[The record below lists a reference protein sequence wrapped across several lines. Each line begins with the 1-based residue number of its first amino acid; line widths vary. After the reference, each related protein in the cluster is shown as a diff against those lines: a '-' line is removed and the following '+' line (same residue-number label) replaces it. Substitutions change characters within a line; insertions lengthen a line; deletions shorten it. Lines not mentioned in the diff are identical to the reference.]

1 MYAVIHK
8 KDENY
13 AKRVKI
19 LREIKVNGVVAFV
32 EVLVPDSSKKVIYAM
47 KHIMI
52 HGEPYT
58 REIKLYS
65 QHTNILLSELDSWV
79 KGKGY
84 SDFTGLEQLFWDIAQ
99 YEKVLWVDIRQREY
113 VYIFYTARYKFAPE
127 AEFETVTQITV
138 LLLPCNN
145 MCDNISITITDVM
158 AVPPGVISI
167 GHQDIW
173 IRSMLWTAFIVHQV
187 GDGPDP
193 TAPIRLRIK
202 WANFVHSRMG
212 VAQKRVIDA
221 IAKTSWTPEER
232 QLFAPFPPIT
242 VIINA
247 WSLPVGKVGMY
258 SRFSAEKSCHLT
270 IHEAV
275 FNQIMKNKQLR
286 RPGES
291 LPYYEYIL
299 LHEMIHAA
307 FSQSCYDSD
316 HGPAFMRIAEAL
328 ELPEKYSK

>member
-1 MYAVIHK
+1 
-8 KDENY
+8 
-13 AKRVKI
+13 
-19 LREIKVNGVVAFV
+19 
-32 EVLVPDSSKKVIYAM
+32 M

-79 KGKGY
+79 KGKRY
-84 SDFTGLEQLFWDIAQ
+84 SDFTGLEQLFWDIAK

-127 AEFETVTQITV
+127 AEVETVTQITV
-138 LLLPCNN
+138 LLLHDNIHDN
-145 MCDNISITITDVM
+145 NISITITDVM
-158 AVPPGVISI
+158 TVPPGVISI
-167 GHQDIW
+167 GHHDIW
-173 IRSMLWTAFIVHQV
+173 IRSMLWTAFIIHQV

-212 VAQKRVIDA
+212 VAQKRVTEA
-221 IAKTSWTPEER
+221 ISQISWTPEVQ

-258 SRFSAEKSCHLT
+258 LRALEDQEEGYLT

-299 LHEMIHAA
+299 MHEMIHAA